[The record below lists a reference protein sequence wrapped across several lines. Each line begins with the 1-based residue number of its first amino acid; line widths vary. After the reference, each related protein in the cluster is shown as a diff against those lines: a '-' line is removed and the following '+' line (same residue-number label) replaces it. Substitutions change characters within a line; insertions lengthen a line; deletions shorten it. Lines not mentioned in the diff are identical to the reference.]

1 MDVDVLVPN
10 LDLFLVWLL
19 FHTTTFGFLF
29 LLLDKTIVFFLLD
42 FYVRKGGS
50 VAYSPPFLKQGDTFE
65 TLYM

>member
-10 LDLFLVWLL
+10 FGLFLILLL
-19 FHTTTFGFLF
+19 FHTTTFRFLF

-42 FYVRKGGS
+42 IYVRKGGS
-50 VAYSPPFLKQGDTFE
+50 VAYSPPLLKQGDTFG